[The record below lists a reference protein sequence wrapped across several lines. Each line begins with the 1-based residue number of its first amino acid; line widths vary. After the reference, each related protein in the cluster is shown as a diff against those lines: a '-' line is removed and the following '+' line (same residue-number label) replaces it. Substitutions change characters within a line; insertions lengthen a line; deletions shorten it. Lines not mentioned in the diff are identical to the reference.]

1 MSKVVALVPGCE
13 YFLQGDVDFPP
24 PCSAVAEFL
33 DCRLSTRMVLCVS
46 GNQVS
51 NRLAMPCDGK
61 RLAAFHLAEKL
72 GKMCTGLSSLDFT
85 HGIYNQLF

>member
-1 MSKVVALVPGCE
+1 MSKVVALMPGCE

-24 PCSAVAEFL
+24 LCSAPTEL
-33 DCRLSTRMVLCVS
+33 LHCRMSTSTILCVS

-51 NRLAMPCDGK
+51 NRLAMPCDGNS
-61 RLAAFHLAEKL
+61 LAALHLAEKI